1 MRFVIQLVL
10 WVVIAGLAYLTF
22 NAIYEPIQFNK
33 VKKARYAEVIER
45 LKDIRSSQLAHK
57 EVSGVF
63 ANDFNSLIK
72 FIDTAQFTITQ
83 RRDTTVLDEEM
94 TKRYGVDQYRS
105 EIIVDTLG
113 YVPVKDSLFKNS
125 DRYKELMFVPTT
137 GKQEKFEINAGTIKK
152 KDINIPVFEV
162 KVRKEV
168 LLEDQDR
175 ELVIQENQVQS
186 VEGVNGAYIKV
197 GSMEEVNTSG
207 NWPKIY
213 GANDE

>member
-22 NAIYEPIQFNK
+22 NSIYEPIQFNK

-94 TKRYGVDQYRS
+94 TKRYGVDQYKS
-105 EIIVDTLG
+105 EIIIDTLG

-125 DRYKELMFVPTT
+125 SRYKELMFVPTT
-137 GKQEKFEINAGTIKK
+137 DKQEKFEIKAGTIKK